1 MGTVETVELVA
12 SFAGER
18 ALLDR
23 GGAAERVAD
32 ALRTRIT
39 AGFFPPGTRLSEES
53 LSMAL
58 GVSRNTLREAFQL
71 LCHERLAIHQLNRG
85 VFVRTLTSADVAD
98 LYQLRRVVEGAAVR
112 GVRRAPP
119 GALAEVGEAVAHGQR
134 AAAADDWRE
143 VGTADLRFH
152 QALAGLAGSGRIDEL
167 MRRTLAELR
176 LGFHAVRTPREL
188 HEPYLERNAQI
199 HLRCAAGDG
208 SGAARILDGYL
219 RDSERQ
225 LLCAFDRPAASATS
239 DWPQLRRLR

>member
-32 ALRTRIT
+32 VLRARIT
-39 AGFFPPGTRLSEES
+39 AGYFPPGTRLSEES
-53 LSMAL
+53 LGMAL
-58 GVSRNTLREAFQL
+58 GVSRNTLREAFRL
-71 LCHERLAIHQLNRG
+71 LCHERLAVHELNRG
-85 VFVRTLTSADVAD
+85 VFVRTLTPVDVAD
-98 LYQLRRVVEGAAVR
+98 LYHLRRLVEGSAVR

-134 AAAADDWRE
+134 AAAAGDWRE

-152 QALAGLAGSGRIDEL
+152 QALAGLAASTRIDEL
-167 MRRTLAELR
+167 MRRALAELR
-176 LGFHAVRTPREL
+176 LGFHAVRSPREL

-208 SGAARILDGYL
+208 AGAARILDGYL

-225 LLCAFDRPAASATS
+225 LLAAFDQPPTNAAS
-239 DWPQLRRLR
+239 DRPHLRRLR